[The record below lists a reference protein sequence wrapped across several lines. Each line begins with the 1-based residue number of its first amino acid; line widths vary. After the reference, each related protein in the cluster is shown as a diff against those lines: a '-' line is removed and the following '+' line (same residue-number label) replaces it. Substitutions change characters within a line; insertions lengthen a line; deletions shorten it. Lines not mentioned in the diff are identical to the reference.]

1 MLFQA
6 EILLQKYLKLNSLIK
21 ELSMDKTNSISDL
34 LDLEVCL
41 TSQIHNFV
49 NEYEREGEVPYD
61 YLDQAKRMMI
71 RKLIILLIL

>member
-1 MLFQA
+1 M
-6 EILLQKYLKLNSLIK
+6 N
-21 ELSMDKTNSISDL
+21 KTNSISDL
-34 LDLEVCL
+34 LALEVCL

-61 YLDQAKRMMI
+61 YLDKAKRMMI

>member
-61 YLDQAKRMMI
+61 YLDQAKRMII